1 MTTFYYKALA
11 ADGKTRSGTLVAND
25 SRTVARDLREMGMT
39 PTFVGAAKPGRLS
52 FELPRFR
59 RNSKD
64 ILHFTQGTAT
74 LLNAGIPLDRALTI
88 TSELTERKDF
98 QTVVQEMQ
106 RSLRGGKSFA
116 EALAAHPQVFS
127 ELYVSMV
134 RAGEVSGTLS
144 LVMDRLAEF
153 ERDRDELRGYILSSL
168 TYPALLVLVGCGSIF
183 VLLNYVIPRFAEAF
197 TTANMEIPLP
207 MQLLLSASGIAQQWG
222 LPVVALLVSAGFG
235 LRAWIRSPA
244 GRLRWD
250 RLLLRAPL
258 LGDAL
263 LKADTSR
270 LARAMATLVANTV
283 PLVQALQISKG
294 ILSNKV
300 LAAALDPVAKGVKR
314 GEGLAGPLT
323 RTGKFPALAGHLLT
337 VGEETGHLDK
347 MFARM
352 ADIYDKDTRAAIKR
366 FTALFEPVVILVM
379 GVIVGAMILSI
390 MLALTSIN
398 QMGF

>member
-1 MTTFYYKALA
+1 MTSFHYKALTS
-11 ADGKTRSGTLVAND
+11 DGKARSGVLVADD
-25 SRTVARDLREMGMT
+25 SRAVARDLRKMGMT
-39 PTFVGAAKPGRLS
+39 PTFVGTAKPSGFS

-59 RNSKD
+59 SNTKE
-64 ILHFTQGTAT
+64 ILHFTQETAT

-88 TSELTERKDF
+88 VSELAERKDF
-98 QTVVQEMQ
+98 QGVVQDMQ

-116 EALAAHPQVFS
+116 DTLTTHPEVFT

-134 RAGEVSGTLS
+134 RAGEVSGTLP

-168 TYPALLVLVGCGSIF
+168 TYPALLVLVGCGSVF
-183 VLLNYVIPRFAEAF
+183 VLLKYVIPRFAEAF

-207 MQLLLSASGIAQQWG
+207 MQVLLGTSNLVQQWG
-222 LPVVALLVSAGFG
+222 LPILALLGAAGFG
-235 LRAWIRSPA
+235 LQAWVRSSA

-250 RLLLRAPL
+250 GFLLRTPL

-270 LARAMATLVANTV
+270 LARAMATLIANTV
-283 PLVQALQISKG
+283 PLVQALEISKG

-300 LAAALDPVAKGVKR
+300 LAAALDPVARGVKR

-323 RTGKFPALAGHLLT
+323 RTAKFPALAGHLLT
-337 VGEETGHLDK
+337 VGEETGRLDK
-347 MFARM
+347 MFERM
-352 ADIYDKDTRAAIKR
+352 ADIYDKDTRAAVRR
-366 FTALFEPVVILVM
+366 FTALFEPIVILVM
-379 GVIVGAMILSI
+379 GIIVGAMILSI